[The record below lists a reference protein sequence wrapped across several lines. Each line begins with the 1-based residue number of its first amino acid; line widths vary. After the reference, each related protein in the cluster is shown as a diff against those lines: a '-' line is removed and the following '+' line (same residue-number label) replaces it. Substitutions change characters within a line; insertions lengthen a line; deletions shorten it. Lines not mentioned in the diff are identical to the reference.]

1 MEKPLE
7 KLREEID
14 EIDNEIITLIAKRF
28 RVVDDIGKVKKEKN
42 IPPLDEKRWRKVIEK
57 ITQKAKE
64 NNVPV
69 ELVEKI
75 YKEIHQTALSI
86 EKNHE

>member
-1 MEKPLE
+1 MDKSLK

-14 EIDNEIITLIAKRF
+14 EIDKEIIALIAKRF
-28 RVVDDIGKVKKEKN
+28 RVVTTIGKVKKEKN
-42 IPPLDEKRWRKVIEK
+42 IPPLDEKRWEQVVEK

-75 YKEIHQTALSI
+75 YEEIHHTALSI
-86 EKNHE
+86 EKNHD

>member
-7 KLREEID
+7 TLREEID
-14 EIDNEIITLIAKRF
+14 AIDNEIITLIAKRL
-28 RVVDDIGKVKKEKN
+28 RVVSDIGKVKKEKN
-42 IPPLDEKRWRKVIEK
+42 IPPLDANRWEKVLQK

-75 YKEIHQTALSI
+75 YREIHHTALSI
-86 EKNHE
+86 QKKHE

>member
-1 MEKPLE
+1 MENPLE

-14 EIDNEIITLIAKRF
+14 EIDNEIIALIAKRF
-28 RVVDDIGKVKKEKN
+28 RVVAAIGKVKKEKN
-42 IPPLDEKRWRKVIEK
+42 IPPLDEKRWEKVVEK

-75 YKEIHQTALSI
+75 YKEIHHTALSI